1 MPLAGNKIYMI
12 AVAEARQLIQ
22 SHCSSMPAT
31 QLPLADAVGSV
42 LAADLISPVNI
53 PSFRQ
58 SSIDGYAIRFVEK
71 NLSLRV
77 ADSLPAGTSRQALL
91 PGEAAIK
98 VFTGGPIPDEA
109 DTVVQ
114 KEWVTEEK
122 DSIRI
127 NRNEVEPGAHI
138 RMPGADIQEGIIALK
153 AGTRVGAMHT
163 GFLAGLGITNIP
175 VIAKPRVSIIITGN
189 ELVPPGS
196 ALGFGQVYESNSFSL
211 QACLRQL
218 QIKNSLVSYAK
229 DDLTETELAIAG
241 ALRKAD
247 MVILTGGVSV
257 GDHDHVVAACERL
270 GIEKKIHGV
279 KQRPGKPLFF
289 GTKGKQLVFGL
300 PGNPASV
307 LSCFYQY
314 VMPAVQALSGGE
326 LPESRRALL
335 AADFEKK
342 PVLTFFLKGE
352 YSNGNV
358 CVLPGQASFQ
368 MSSFAGANCWIELPE
383 ETRLFSAGSEVIIH
397 PFI

>member
-1 MPLAGNKIYMI
+1 MI
-12 AVAEARQLIQ
+12 SVTEARQLIQ
-22 SHCSSMPAT
+22 SHCRSMPAM
-31 QLPLADAVGSV
+31 QLALAEAVGLV
-42 LAADLISPVNI
+42 LAEDIISPVTL

-58 SSIDGYAIRFVEK
+58 SSMDGYAIRFAEK

-77 ADSLPAGTSRQALL
+77 ADSLPAGTSRQVSL
-91 PGEAAIK
+91 PSEATIK
-98 VFTGGPIPDEA
+98 VFTGGPIPGEA

-122 DSIRI
+122 EGICI

-138 RMPGADIQEGIIALK
+138 RMPGADIQAGMIALK

-163 GFLAGLGITNIP
+163 GFLAGLGMTNIP
-175 VIAKPRVSIIITGN
+175 VIPKPGIEIIITGN
-189 ELVPPGS
+189 ELVHPGNP
-196 ALGFGQVYESNSFSL
+196 LRFGQVYESNSFSL

-218 QIKNSLVSYAK
+218 QVKNSTVSYAK
-229 DDLTETELAIAG
+229 DDPAETELAIVG
-241 ALRKAD
+241 ALQKAD
-247 MVILTGGVSV
+247 IVLLTGGVSV

-314 VMPAVQALSGGE
+314 VMPAVQALSGNG
-326 LPESRRALL
+326 LPEPRKALL
-335 AADFEKK
+335 AEDFEKK
-342 PVLTFFLKGE
+342 PALTFFLKGE

-358 CVLPGQASFQ
+358 RVLPGQASFQ

-383 ETRLFSAGSEVIIH
+383 ETCIFSAGSEVIIH